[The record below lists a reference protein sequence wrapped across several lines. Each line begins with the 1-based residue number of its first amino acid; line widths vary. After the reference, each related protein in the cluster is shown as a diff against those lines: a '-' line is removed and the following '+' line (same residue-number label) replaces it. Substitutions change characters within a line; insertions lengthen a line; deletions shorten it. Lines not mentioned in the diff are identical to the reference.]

1 MKRNG
6 VQSLRDWCA
15 VLAEYAVTD
24 NASCEIFEKMY
35 VSYAKLLF
43 YIANDILKDEMT
55 AEDAVHDAF
64 VRIAKNIDKFKG
76 FDEVRQKRLACIIV
90 RNLSIDIYRKR
101 QREFIEDAA
110 IISDLFD
117 LQTWDMTNQVDISGH
132 IEEAI
137 GTLSDVLR
145 DTMYLYCFEEYKPGE
160 IAELLNIPVETVR
173 KRIQR
178 ARKLVIE
185 RVGHLRNEE

>member
-1 MKRNG
+1 MIE
-6 VQSLRDWCA
+6 L
-15 VLAEYAVTD
+15 VLERGALYMILMDIAFTD

-137 GTLSDVLR
+137 GTLSGVLR